1 MDPATAPSNP
11 SPSDDMVIKLQKQLE
26 LLKKQRNQE
35 ETQTIANYKQ
45 QTTSP
50 LNDISAEDILH
61 AFSQGK
67 QKSDHL
73 QPSAPDLTDD
83 QISAEDILHAFNQGS
98 QPVAGR
104 QSPVSDTN
112 GLVQTAGPTDP
123 VLHQNNLA
131 VSQASSSNAHVGS
144 IVVDPGVNPVST
156 NPVST
161 TTPGYSDTQASDVT
175 DIDNTKQTVK
185 ILEPA
190 QPVGSVR
197 KESLQG
203 SSIQEKIQFQ
213 EISTELGKDA
223 ELEKW
228 VEEVPDAKTV
238 TLPKPV
244 QDDYG
249 QILVQASQ
257 IPKPNIVLPISEPEM
272 EKALH
277 HKVVDSFRWLY
288 EWARR
293 LILLQPG
300 RVFYNN
306 DKNN

>member
-1 MDPATAPSNP
+1 MDPVTAPSNP

-35 ETQTIANYKQ
+35 ETQTIASFKKQ
-45 QTTSP
+45 ANTP
-50 LNDISAEDILH
+50 LDDISAEDILH

-67 QKSDHL
+67 QNSATP
-73 QPSAPDLTDD
+73 QPKRPAVSGTD
-83 QISAEDILHAFNQGS
+83 ISAEDILQAFKQDP
-98 QPVAGR
+98 QPSTHGQFA
-104 QSPVSDTN
+104 VSDTH
-112 GLVQTAGPTDP
+112 GLVQTTGPTDP
-123 VLHQNNLA
+123 AIHSDSQV
-131 VSQASSSNAHVGS
+131 VTQASSSNLQAGNGVT
-144 IVVDPGVNPVST
+144 DPGLNPVST
-156 NPVST
+156 DPVST
-161 TTPGYSDTQASDVT
+161 TIPGYSDTQVSDVT
-175 DIDNTKQTVK
+175 DIDDTKQIVK
-185 ILEPA
+185 IPEPA

-203 SSIQEKIQFQ
+203 SSMQEKIQFQ

-238 TLPKPV
+238 TLPKPI

-277 HKVVDSFRWLY
+277 HKVADSFRWLY

-300 RVFYNN
+300 RVFYNS
-306 DKNN
+306 DKK